1 MNTRKF
7 ERRGLIITET
17 LMVLLAVL
25 WAVPIYYLIVTTLK
39 SPAEATASPLALPS
53 TINLQNYIDAWQ
65 KMEFPRAFANTLFIT
80 AMSVFLIV
88 LFGSMAGYAL
98 ARTSSKLGGRLFL
111 FFLAGLVVPFQMN
124 IVSLYKI
131 VKALH
136 LMNSPFAVI
145 LVDVAVN
152 MPQAV
157 FLFREFA
164 HSTVPVELE
173 EAAEIDGCG
182 TMQKFFTIVFPLLK
196 PVMATVIIIVT
207 LNVWNEFMTPL
218 LFLQSRANDVILQE
232 VSRNIGQFST
242 DWTAMFPMMMLGVA
256 PLMIFYLFMQKYI
269 IAGVAAGAVKGLL
282 KMEITDFG
290 KIMVI
295 VPHQDDELLLTA
307 GVLYSAAHAGLN
319 PHVVMVTNGDYGCHD
334 HSVGYARLRET
345 LTGVEMLGV
354 PNEQV
359 TFLGYADT
367 GMPRAESFLAGL
379 YDETDENKVHPSHCG
394 TETYGL
400 PEKPD
405 FHAQHFG
412 MPAPYTKAGFVQD
425 LKAVLDEIEPDS
437 IITTALCDTHGD
449 HSGLYQFIC
458 DELRSRREAGKK
470 VPTLYTGIVHSP
482 AGDENWPLRDGVRPL
497 TCPEGLESASTLR
510 WENRIVLPVPQEML
524 NEDLAQNLKHR
535 AISCHKTAL
544 KPDAVDFL
552 YSFVKADE
560 VFWKVDL

>member
-53 TINLQNYIDAWQ
+53 SLNLQNYIDAWQ

-157 FLFREFA
+157 FLFREFV

-196 PVMATVIIIVT
+196 PVMATVIIIV
-207 LNVWNEFMTPL
+207 MTPL

-269 IAGVAAGAVKGLL
+269 IAGVAAGAVKG
-282 KMEITDFG
+282 
-290 KIMVI
+290 
-295 VPHQDDELLLTA
+295 
-307 GVLYSAAHAGLN
+307 
-319 PHVVMVTNGDYGCHD
+319 
-334 HSVGYARLRET
+334 
-345 LTGVEMLGV
+345 
-354 PNEQV
+354 
-359 TFLGYADT
+359 
-367 GMPRAESFLAGL
+367 
-379 YDETDENKVHPSHCG
+379 
-394 TETYGL
+394 
-400 PEKPD
+400 
-405 FHAQHFG
+405 
-412 MPAPYTKAGFVQD
+412 
-425 LKAVLDEIEPDS
+425 
-437 IITTALCDTHGD
+437 
-449 HSGLYQFIC
+449 
-458 DELRSRREAGKK
+458 
-470 VPTLYTGIVHSP
+470 
-482 AGDENWPLRDGVRPL
+482 
-497 TCPEGLESASTLR
+497 
-510 WENRIVLPVPQEML
+510 
-524 NEDLAQNLKHR
+524 
-535 AISCHKTAL
+535 
-544 KPDAVDFL
+544 
-552 YSFVKADE
+552 
-560 VFWKVDL
+560 